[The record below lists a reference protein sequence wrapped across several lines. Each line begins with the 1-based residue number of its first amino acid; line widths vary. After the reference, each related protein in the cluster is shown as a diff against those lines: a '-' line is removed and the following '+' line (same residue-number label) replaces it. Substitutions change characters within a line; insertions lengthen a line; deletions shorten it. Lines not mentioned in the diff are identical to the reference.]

1 MMLKIICQLKI
12 AANLTWEFVGKTFKM
27 VTKVRFN
34 PNVTREVI
42 RYENFVVIIP
52 VLIK

>member
-1 MMLKIICQLKI
+1 MAMASK
-12 AANLTWEFVGKTFKM
+12 
-27 VTKVRFN
+27 VTLDKSCG

-42 RYENFVVIIP
+42 RYESFVVIIP